1 MNHYVLTFS
10 DENEFF
16 YLQKLQDALDS
27 YPFDP
32 FITFT
37 YLHSQT
43 LTEELKRNANSLIPR
58 FVIAFSI
65 LVFFSLLCSLIFV
78 DGTFYVD
85 WVLSKPV
92 LSLLGVINAG
102 MGIVTG
108 IGITNF
114 CGNFPFRLYCLYLF
128 TEF

>member
-1 MNHYVLTFS
+1 MLRL
-10 DENEFF
+10 FF
-16 YLQKLQDALDS
+16 TLRVSFADLQKLQEALDS
-27 YPFDP
+27 YPFEP
-32 FITFT
+32 SITFT

-58 FVIAFSI
+58 FVIAFLI
-65 LVFFSLLCSLIFV
+65 LVLFSLLCSLMFIS
-78 DGTFYVD
+78 GTFYVD

-108 IGITNF
+108 IGIASF
-114 CGNFPFRLYCLYLF
+114 CGNFSI
-128 TEF
+128 T